1 MTHGCDGC
9 DEDDGE
15 GDKSEDVFGRAT
27 NSSDLKE
34 NKMGG
39 MGNKGTRVFRNCEKL
54 KWLF

>member
-15 GDKSEDVFGRAT
+15 GNQSEDVFGRAT
-27 NSSDLKE
+27 NSSDLK
-34 NKMGG
+34 MGG
-39 MGNKGTRVFRNCEKL
+39 MGNKGTRVFRKL